1 MRRTTSV
8 KPGLISREHPVA
20 QARSGYE
27 HGRAFGRPSH
37 DQPCGRRFRRW
48 SRNLP
53 GAAGAFN
60 GEVTRYPVGNSNA
73 LDTKPDARANPPAA
87 GVRRRRRCQL
97 RRLPAADAS
106 QARPS
111 QQPAT
116 DPNAKKKKK
125 RQEAATA
132 AAAPPTLTS
141 RAAAQPAARLQP
153 SRSIELELMSRI
165 LLADD
170 SPHAQRMGE
179 RILRE
184 EGFEVV
190 SLTDGNAAMLRLADV
205 DPDLILADVF
215 LPGKSG
221 FELCRYV
228 KSEPRFKHVRV
239 VLTAGLLEP
248 FDEEEAKRAGCD
260 AILKKPFEASKVV
273 STIDP
278 LVKEAQLAR
287 GLFAEQIACR
297 SAHAVAEAPGPPR
310 AKPRCRTRPLLK
322 STRNAFA
329 QPSPLA
335 LDAALPAMIQEITE
349 RVLIALGH

>member
-1 MRRTTSV
+1 
-8 KPGLISREHPVA
+8 
-20 QARSGYE
+20 
-27 HGRAFGRPSH
+27 
-37 DQPCGRRFRRW
+37 
-48 SRNLP
+48 
-53 GAAGAFN
+53 
-60 GEVTRYPVGNSNA
+60 
-73 LDTKPDARANPPAA
+73 
-87 GVRRRRRCQL
+87 
-97 RRLPAADAS
+97 
-106 QARPS
+106 
-111 QQPAT
+111 
-116 DPNAKKKKK
+116 
-125 RQEAATA
+125 
-132 AAAPPTLTS
+132 
-141 RAAAQPAARLQP
+141 
-153 SRSIELELMSRI
+153 MSRI

-248 FDEEEAKRAGCD
+248 FDEDEARRAGCD

-287 GLFAEQIACR
+287 GLFAEQMA
-297 SAHAVAEAPGPPR
+297 SAPPAPPLEPPKAVIPEPVKPAEAVRPAEPEPPKPIESLPKPAGQPPPPIPEIDPERVR
-310 AKPRCRTRPLLK
+310 AAVT
-322 STRNAFA
+322 
-329 QPSPLA
+329 LA
-335 LDAALPAMIQEITE
+335 LDAALPALIQEISE

>member
-1 MRRTTSV
+1 
-8 KPGLISREHPVA
+8 
-20 QARSGYE
+20 
-27 HGRAFGRPSH
+27 
-37 DQPCGRRFRRW
+37 
-48 SRNLP
+48 
-53 GAAGAFN
+53 
-60 GEVTRYPVGNSNA
+60 
-73 LDTKPDARANPPAA
+73 
-87 GVRRRRRCQL
+87 
-97 RRLPAADAS
+97 
-106 QARPS
+106 
-111 QQPAT
+111 
-116 DPNAKKKKK
+116 
-125 RQEAATA
+125 
-132 AAAPPTLTS
+132 
-141 RAAAQPAARLQP
+141 
-153 SRSIELELMSRI
+153 MSRI

-190 SLTDGNAAMLRLADV
+190 SLTDGDAAMARLADV

-228 KSEPRFKHVRV
+228 KNEPRFKHVRV

-287 GLFAEQIACR
+287 GLLAEIIAAAPPPAPEPPKPPEPPPAPEIDPER
-297 SAHAVAEAPGPPR
+297 VRAAV
-310 AKPRCRTRPLLK
+310 T
-322 STRNAFA
+322 
-329 QPSPLA
+329 LA
-335 LDAALPAMIQEITE
+335 LDAAFPAMIQEITE